1 MPRTKSQTL
10 QACAETESKTDL
22 SGCSHWGGGCELP
35 PQAFS
40 NLGGVSCTTGLSQ
53 QGSRSIPMEK
63 PFPKGPS
70 PLSLYEPASSPSI
83 TGCKNLFLKINK

>member
-40 NLGGVSCTTGLSQ
+40 NLGGGLLHHRALSAGLQ
-53 QGSRSIPMEK
+53 EHSHGEA
-63 PFPKGPS
+63 FPKGS
-70 PLSLYEPASSPSI
+70 QSSV
-83 TGCKNLFLKINK
+83 TV